1 MIVRRAGGLTEFI
14 PSPQEKRDGILRD
27 HAIDLLANLEER
39 LRRIEGLLGI
49 PSDGATEFADLMA
62 AIRREEHEAGRIN
75 QELLDAGLTH
85 QERAT

>member
-1 MIVRRAGGLTEFI
+1 MIVRRVGGLTEFI
-14 PSPQEKRDGILRD
+14 PSPQEKRDGLMRD
-27 HAIDLLANLEER
+27 HALDLLANLEAR

-49 PSDGATEFADLMA
+49 PPEAAAGFADLMA

>member
-27 HAIDLLANLEER
+27 HALDLLANLEAR
-39 LRRIEGLLGI
+39 LRQIEERLGI
-49 PSDGATEFADLMA
+49 PAEATAEFADLMA

-75 QELLDAGLTH
+75 QEMLDAGLIH
-85 QERAT
+85 QERAP

>member
-14 PSPQEKRDGILRD
+14 PSPQEKRDGVLRD
-27 HAIDLLANLEER
+27 HALDLLANLEAR
-39 LRRIEGLLGI
+39 VRRIEKRLGI
-49 PSDGATEFADLMA
+49 PPEAATEFANLMA